1 MSKNILHNERLWKL
15 DYIHLIQIPCGC
27 ITGRTR
33 QRWPR
38 TEVYVLRSPQLP
50 CPESPRSPSLPSP
63 FSEGTPQFTMEN
75 TATLVLTPA
84 CSASN
89 PNFPAPY
96 IPSFSSPSLYRFC
109 RKGVPIFYR
118 APSSLI
124 SLGTSH
130 QLPSSAPLLLL
141 SNPSV

>member
-1 MSKNILHNERLWKL
+1 MSKNILHNERPWKS
-15 DYIHLIQIPCGC
+15 DYIHLIRIPCGR

-33 QRWPR
+33 QRWPSA
-38 TEVYVLRSPQLP
+38 ELCVLRSPRLP
-50 CPESPRSPSLPSP
+50 CPESPSSPALPSP

-96 IPSFSSPSLYRFC
+96 IPSFSSPSLCRFC

-141 SNPSV
+141 SNPSI